1 MMRSIAS
8 RTVRHLESTL
18 GRKRKLPS
26 GDSVRPTALQLAAR
40 TDLAERSRSGTES
53 REEVFVMDRS
63 GALYV
68 ELSAEDR
75 KRLEELA
82 VKESVKK
89 KRPVRLAEV
98 VRELIRSGS
107 RN

>member
-1 MMRSIAS
+1 
-8 RTVRHLESTL
+8 
-18 GRKRKLPS
+18 
-26 GDSVRPTALQLAAR
+26 
-40 TDLAERSRSGTES
+40 
-53 REEVFVMDRS
+53 MDRS

-68 ELSAEDR
+68 ELSPEDR

-82 VKESVKK
+82 IKESVKK
-89 KRPVRLAEV
+89 RRPVRLAEV